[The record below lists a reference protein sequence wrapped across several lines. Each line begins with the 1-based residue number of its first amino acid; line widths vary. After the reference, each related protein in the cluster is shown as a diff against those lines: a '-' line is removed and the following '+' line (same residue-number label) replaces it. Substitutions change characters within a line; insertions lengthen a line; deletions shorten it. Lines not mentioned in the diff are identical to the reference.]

1 MIKKESKNEVR
12 IRKHVRVREKISGTA
27 DCPRLCVF
35 RSSRNIEAQIIDDE
49 KGITLVSSSSTQ
61 LKLVN
66 GGDVEAARKVGEN
79 LAEKAI
85 AKKISKV
92 VFDRAGYLYHGRVE
106 ALANAARKGGLK
118 F

>member
-12 IRKHVRVREKISGTA
+12 IRKHTRVRAKISGTTS
-27 DCPRLCVF
+27 CPRLCVF
-35 RSSRNIEAQIIDDE
+35 RSNKNIEAQIIDDE

-61 LKLVN
+61 LKLAN
-66 GGDVEAARKVGEN
+66 GGDVEAASKVGEN
-79 LAEKAI
+79 IAEKAK

>member
-12 IRKHVRVREKISGTA
+12 IRKHARVREKISGTA

-35 RSSRNIEAQIIDDE
+35 RSNRNIEAQIIDDE

-61 LKLVN
+61 LKLAN
-66 GGDVEAARKVGEN
+66 GGDVEAASKVGEN

-85 AKKISKV
+85 AKKITKV